1 MPEQERALLLP
12 DALPPA
18 VLQCAGFGGCEAG
31 EYDSREPR
39 AVFLGSPTGWHKG
52 KRKAVLLAG
61 KAHPEAVHAG
71 LTEDPNALL
80 SAEEAA
86 YFGTAAKFMELE
98 EQVAR
103 FKYVVNVEGNCAA
116 LRLKRLL
123 ASPSAVLFVQSDEA
137 EWYYPLL
144 KPWVHYI
151 PVGFR
156 WGLEGTPEVDLA
168 ARVAWAEAHAGRVA
182 GIVRNANAFAA
193 FHLTRRAQECFA
205 ARLLQAYAAQ
215 LRDPWSV
222 RRLKPRTRPL
232 F

>member
-1 MPEQERALLLP
+1 MNQERALLLP

-18 VLQCAGFGGCEAG
+18 TLQCAKAGACEPG
-31 EYDSREPR
+31 EYDGREPK
-39 AVFLGSPTGWHKG
+39 AVFLGSPTGWRKG
-52 KRKAVLLAG
+52 KRRAVLLAG

-71 LTEDPNALL
+71 LTEDPDGLL

-86 YFGTAAKFMELE
+86 YFGTAASFMELE

-103 FKYVVNVEGNCAA
+103 FKYLVNVEGNCAA

-123 ASPSAVLFVQSDEA
+123 ASPSAVLFVQSDET

-156 WGLEGTPEVDLA
+156 WSEEGTPEADLA
-168 ARVAWAEAHAGRVA
+168 RRVAWAEANPSRVA
-182 GIVRNANAFAA
+182 GIVRAANAFAA
-193 FHLTRRAQECFA
+193 FHLSRRGQKCFA
-205 ARLLQAYAAQ
+205 ARLLNAYAAQ
-215 LRDPWSV
+215 LRDIWNV
-222 RRLKPRTRPL
+222 RRLKPRTRPV